1 MIPTPASAD
10 RKDALKRAL
19 RFGAVASAL
28 LAALVIG
35 LALATRLEVFGAGF
49 HVNFA
54 LILGVAGTI
63 LLGVGL
69 MALSFYSERSGAD
82 DAVLGMRDDDPTR
95 PTGASDPAAR
105 PE

>member
-1 MIPTPASAD
+1 MIPTPAAAD
-10 RKDALKRAL
+10 RKDALKKAL
-19 RFGAVASAL
+19 RFGALAAAL
-28 LAALVIG
+28 LTALVIA

-69 MALSFYSERSGAD
+69 MALSFYSDRSG
-82 DAVLGMRDDDPTR
+82 VDDDVR
-95 PTGASDPAAR
+95 GIGDGEAR
-105 PE
+105 